1 VLHRWDTQS
10 FKGAEIMGYDESE
23 GGYFTRMFDNAGHH
37 PDYRANADGN
47 VWSFTEAQ
55 SRATVTVKEGG
66 DEMIFNWEWKNG
78 GRKWLPLYD
87 RVAVRTPRAT
97 RSHTTRISQVATV
110 FVPVADQHCA
120 LAFYIDKLG
129 FEKRAIEADHA
140 TLRAHGVD
148 VDAVITRK
156 GKTRSG
162 LISVKVSLPDPVPPQ
177 FFFRDIDGNRFL
189 LVQPA

>member
-1 VLHRWDTQS
+1 
-10 FKGAEIMGYDESE
+10 M
-23 GGYFTRMFDNAGHH
+23 
-37 PDYRANADGN
+37 
-47 VWSFTEAQ
+47 
-55 SRATVTVKEGG
+55 
-66 DEMIFNWEWKNG
+66 
-78 GRKWLPLYD
+78 
-87 RVAVRTPRAT
+87 RTPRAT

-129 FEKRAIEADHA
+129 FEKRADFAYGDNARWIEVAPRGSTIAIALVPSSEGQSNRGEEAHCAFTTHAIEADHA

-148 VDAVITRK
+148 VDAVIARK

-162 LISVKVSLPDPVPPQ
+162 LISVKVSIPDRVPPQ
-177 FFFRDIDGNRFL
+177 FFLRDIDGNRFL